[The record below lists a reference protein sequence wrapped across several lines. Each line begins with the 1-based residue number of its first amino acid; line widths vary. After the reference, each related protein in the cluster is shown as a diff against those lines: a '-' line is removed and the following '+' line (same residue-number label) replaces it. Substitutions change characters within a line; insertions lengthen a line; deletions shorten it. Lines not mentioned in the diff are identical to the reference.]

1 MQWIL
6 EHLTEILVG
15 ALGALFSI
23 IIALLTYIGNDKIS
37 SLEKKTDLA
46 ITEIQKTNCELNTLT
61 AKDRLEDFEARFLG
75 RSMEDLTLNSAELER
90 LKGFRDKYSSLGTCV
105 GATAFK
111 ARIAAMYDGL
121 IDFIGGDL
129 DGASR
134 LFDEL
139 PKDRAIT
146 QQLLGTI
153 SYRKSL
159 LVDPNSS
166 EARKLRQEADN
177 HTAQFVR
184 LADDEIWPAP
194 GFTDTELGVL
204 MEPEVCHGAT
214 EVYAGV

>member
-105 GATAFK
+105 
-111 ARIAAMYDGL
+111 
-121 IDFIGGDL
+121 
-129 DGASR
+129 
-134 LFDEL
+134 
-139 PKDRAIT
+139 
-146 QQLLGTI
+146 
-153 SYRKSL
+153 
-159 LVDPNSS
+159 
-166 EARKLRQEADN
+166 
-177 HTAQFVR
+177 
-184 LADDEIWPAP
+184 WPAP